1 MQTNIPRKVTVG
13 MWVMTAEGQVGI
25 LTDIGPKATVDLV
38 DEDGT
43 TALVVQVL
51 FTSLRQATLGQ
62 IPAAR
67 RPAPE
72 VGASLGYL

>member
-1 MQTNIPRKVTVG
+1 MQLNIPRKIKTG
-13 MWVMTAEGQVGI
+13 MWVMTDDHRVGI
-25 LTDIGPKATVDLV
+25 LTDIGPVAGVDLV
-38 DEDGT
+38 DEDGET
-43 TALVVQVL
+43 TLAVQVP
-51 FTSLRQATLGQ
+51 FASLRQATLGQ